1 MNTSIKAVF
10 GHNSVKTRRFSSLS
24 SPIDAPQSWLSIDMN
39 MSGILAQTVKQD
51 GRNWGMQEE
60 SYRIRKPGLAY
71 IIRRSG
77 SGVKMEE
84 IECEY
89 GGTV

>member
-1 MNTSIKAVF
+1 M
-10 GHNSVKTRRFSSLS
+10 
-24 SPIDAPQSWLSIDMN
+24 
-39 MSGILAQTVKQD
+39 KQD
-51 GRNWGMQEE
+51 GRNGGMREE

-84 IECEY
+84 IVCEY